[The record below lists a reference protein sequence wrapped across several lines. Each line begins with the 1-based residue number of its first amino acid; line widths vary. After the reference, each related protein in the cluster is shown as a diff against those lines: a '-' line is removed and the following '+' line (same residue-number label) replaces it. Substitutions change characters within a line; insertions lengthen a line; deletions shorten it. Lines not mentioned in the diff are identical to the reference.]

1 MSRQN
6 ATTDLWN
13 SLSPDLIGIQIGGEI
28 VFINIAGA
36 NLLGAA
42 TPEQIVGKLIMDFV
56 HPDCRGMFAE
66 RVQRTTKEEIEVAL
80 GKEKWIRLD
89 GTIINVEVAAMP
101 ITYQDKSAVQFIARR
116 ITGASE

>member
-1 MSRQN
+1 
-6 ATTDLWN
+6 LWN

-28 VFINIAGA
+28 VYINIAGA

-42 TPEQIVGKLIMDFV
+42 TPEKIVGKLIMDFV